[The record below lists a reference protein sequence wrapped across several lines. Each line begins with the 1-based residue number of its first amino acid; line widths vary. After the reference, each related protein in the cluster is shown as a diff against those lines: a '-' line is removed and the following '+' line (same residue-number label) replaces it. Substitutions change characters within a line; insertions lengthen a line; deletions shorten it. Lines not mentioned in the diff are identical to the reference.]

1 MVKEDIPDTKDGS
14 DTEDKPDMKF
24 NADTKAP
31 ATESSAVQT
40 QAEECELVFCGST
53 KWDLLGRKTIPK
65 SVLERGGSDA
75 GEELL
80 GPTRLSFAGL
90 AGRRFVSVFTGC
102 AAAHLILVDGKG
114 VGYGMGRNDSGQLGK
129 GDLKC
134 RRHPVK
140 LTLGVEKGERV
151 VHAACGRQHTVVV
164 TDKGRAFA
172 VGGNASG
179 QLGNG
184 GKTELKKPE
193 VAEWTGMQM
202 PAEEKVVCCGA
213 GSDFSVLCCESGT
226 VYCAGSGQYGQL
238 GNGRTGECIEGNNR
252 IAFDVMAVPV
262 RVGGFGSGEGE
273 VKVVQ
278 VACGTNHT
286 LALDAEGKVWSWGFG
301 GYGRL
306 GHKTPQDEL
315 RPRKIEAFAGPAYKL
330 DMVTCGQ
337 QSSFAAQGNRKSC
350 YMWGLAKRTGE
361 SNMYPKPQFDLQ
373 GWVVRSFAS
382 GATSTVVAAEKSV
395 ISWGGSPTFGELGYG
410 EGKPKSSTK
419 PKIMEAVEGLV
430 TRQVAEGMAFTVLLV
445 RVESEEDRKIFDK
458 LRILKIEGEAEEDME
473 GGEEKAGEKRKQSA
487 NGTRG
492 GGKKKTKKKRK

>member
-1 MVKEDIPDTKDGS
+1 MAKEDTPDTERALDA
-14 DTEDKPDMKF
+14 TEKPDNKDKPNT
-24 NADTKAP
+24 NAP
-31 ATESSAVQT
+31 ETETSTAQAH
-40 QAEECELVFCGST
+40 AEECEIVFCGST
-53 KWDLLGRKTIPK
+53 RWDLLGRKTIPK
-65 SVLERGGSDA
+65 SVMKRGGSDA

-80 GPTRLSFAGL
+80 GPTRLLFSGL
-90 AGRRFVSVFTGC
+90 EGKRFVSVFTGC
-102 AAAHLILVDGKG
+102 AAAHLILVDAEG

-134 RRHPVK
+134 RRHPVR
-140 LTLGVEKGERV
+140 LDVELEEGERV
-151 VHAACGRQHTVVV
+151 AYAACARQHTVLV
-164 TDKGRAFA
+164 TNKGKALA
-172 VGGNASG
+172 AGGNPSG

-193 VAEWTGMQM
+193 VAEWVRMQM
-202 PAEEKVVCCGA
+202 PPEEKVVSCA
-213 GSDFSVLCCESGT
+213 VGSDFSVLRCENGA
-226 VYCAGSGQYGQL
+226 VYCVGSGQYGQL

-286 LALDAEGKVWSWGFG
+286 LALDADGKVWSWGFG

-350 YMWGLAKRTGE
+350 YMWGMSKRTGE

-395 ISWGGSPTFGELGYG
+395 ISWGCSPTFGELGYG

-419 PKIMEAVEGLV
+419 PKIMEAVEGLM
-430 TRQVAEGMAFTVLLV
+430 TKQVAEGMAFTCLLV
-445 RVESEEDRKIFDK
+445 KVESEEDRKMFEK
-458 LRILKIEGEAEEDME
+458 LAVLRIEGTTEGE
-473 GGEEKAGEKRKQSA
+473 GGMAVKTGEKRQQSR
-487 NGTRG
+487 NGTSDAKR
-492 GGKKKTKKKRK
+492 KAKKKRR